1 MDNGWAINVLG
12 SYTHGDGYAQG
23 TNFKVFNYF
32 ANISKLFNAN
42 HQLSFTIFGAPQE
55 HYSRSNALT
64 KADWEWY
71 VPNIVRIRIG
81 GDLTPTM
88 V

>member
-42 HQLSFTIFGAPQE
+42 HQLSFTIFGAP
-55 HYSRSNALT
+55 
-64 KADWEWY
+64 
-71 VPNIVRIRIG
+71 
-81 GDLTPTM
+81 
-88 V
+88 